1 MPACE
6 SKLVSRSSRKATV
19 AKTVLIGQACHAVDG
34 PPSKS
39 VPPDRP

>member
-19 AKTVLIGQACHAVDG
+19 AKTTHWVGPGVAIVSQA
-34 PPSKS
+34 
-39 VPPDRP
+39 

>member
-19 AKTVLIGQACHAVDG
+19 AKAVLIGSLITQCFEDV
-34 PPSKS
+34 
-39 VPPDRP
+39 

>member
-19 AKTVLIGQACHAVDG
+19 AKTVLPRSCGRKPSLAGDYG
-34 PPSKS
+34 P
-39 VPPDRP
+39 VL